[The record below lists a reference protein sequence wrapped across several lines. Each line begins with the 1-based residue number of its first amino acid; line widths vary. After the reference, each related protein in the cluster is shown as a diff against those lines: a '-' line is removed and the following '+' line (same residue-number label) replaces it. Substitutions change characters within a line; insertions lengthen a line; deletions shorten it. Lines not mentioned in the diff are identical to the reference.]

1 MNVNENIMILNGKK
15 IEISEIDLDKSALYA
30 ADKNDKYSYCVHIYN
45 WDEIHK
51 VPIGEKYDI
60 EFNEYNF
67 CENGESALIWPTSC
81 YIEKTT
87 INSIRFYFKFDDFTD
102 ACYMN
107 MRGHLDTKLESL
119 EINVNVEYEL
129 RGNCESSI
137 KNK

>member
-1 MNVNENIMILNGKK
+1 MLTCENIMILNGVNLEIDK
-15 IEISEIDLDKSALYA
+15 IELDENGLYIT
-30 ADKNDKYSYCVHIYN
+30 DKTHRYSYYVHIYN

-67 CENGESALIWPTSC
+67 CENGESALIWPTTC

-119 EINVNVEYEL
+119 EINLIIDFKILNI
-129 RGNCESSI
+129 GCE
-137 KNK
+137 

>member
-1 MNVNENIMILNGKK
+1 MLTCENIMILNGVNLEIDK
-15 IEISEIDLDKSALYA
+15 IELDENGLYIT
-30 ADKNDKYSYCVHIYN
+30 DKTHKYSYYVHIYN
-45 WDEIHK
+45 WNEIH
-51 VPIGEKYDI
+51 DI
-60 EFNEYNF
+60 PVGDKKNIDFNEYTFAVN
-67 CENGESALIWPTSC
+67 NVSVLIWPTTC
-81 YIEKTT
+81 YVEKTT

-129 RGNCESSI
+129 GENYESSI

>member
-1 MNVNENIMILNGKK
+1 MLTCENIMILNGVNLEIDK
-15 IEISEIDLDKSALYA
+15 IELDENGLYIT
-30 ADKNDKYSYCVHIYN
+30 DKTHRYNYYVHIYN

-60 EFNEYNF
+60 EFNKYNF
-67 CENGESALIWPTSC
+67 CENWESALIWPTTC

-87 INSIRFYFKFDDFTD
+87 INSIRFYFKFDDFTG

-119 EINVNVEYEL
+119 EINV
-129 RGNCESSI
+129 I
-137 KNK
+137 NKLISNN

>member
-1 MNVNENIMILNGKK
+1 MLTCENIMILNGVNLEIDK
-15 IEISEIDLDKSALYA
+15 IELDENGVYIT
-30 ADKNDKYSYCVHIYN
+30 DKTHRYSYYVHIYN

-67 CENGESALIWPTSC
+67 CENGESALIWPTTC
-81 YIEKTT
+81 YIEKTI

-119 EINVNVEYEL
+119 EINV
-129 RGNCESSI
+129 I
-137 KNK
+137 NKLISNN

>member
-1 MNVNENIMILNGKK
+1 MLTCENIMILNGVNLEIDK
-15 IEISEIDLDKSALYA
+15 IELDENGLYIT
-30 ADKNDKYSYCVHIYN
+30 DKTHRYSYYVHIYN

-67 CENGESALIWPTSC
+67 CENGKSALIWPTTC

-87 INSIRFYFKFDDFTD
+87 INSIRFYFKFDDFTG

-119 EINVNVEYEL
+119 EINVINNL
-129 RGNCESSI
+129 ISN
-137 KNK
+137 N

>member
-1 MNVNENIMILNGKK
+1 MLTCENIMILNGVNLEIDK
-15 IEISEIDLDKSALYA
+15 IELDENGLYIT
-30 ADKNDKYSYCVHIYN
+30 DKTHRYSYYVHIYN

-60 EFNEYNF
+60 EFNEYSF
-67 CENGESALIWPTSC
+67 CENGESALIWPTTC

-119 EINVNVEYEL
+119 EINV
-129 RGNCESSI
+129 I
-137 KNK
+137 NKLISNN

>member
-1 MNVNENIMILNGKK
+1 MLTCENIMILNGVNLEIDK
-15 IEISEIDLDKSALYA
+15 IELDENGLYIT
-30 ADKNDKYSYCVHIYN
+30 DKTHRYSYYVHIYN

-67 CENGESALIWPTSC
+67 CENGESALIWPTTC

-87 INSIRFYFKFDDFTD
+87 INSIRFYFKFDDFTG

-119 EINVNVEYEL
+119 EINVIINL
-129 RGNCESSI
+129 IIDFKILNIGCE
-137 KNK
+137 

>member
-1 MNVNENIMILNGKK
+1 MLTCENIMILNGVNLEIDK
-15 IEISEIDLDKSALYA
+15 IELDENGLYIT
-30 ADKNDKYSYCVHIYN
+30 DKTHRYSYYVHIYN

-67 CENGESALIWPTSC
+67 CENGESALIWPTTC

-87 INSIRFYFKFDDFTD
+87 INSIRFYFKFDDSTD

-119 EINVNVEYEL
+119 EINVINNL
-129 RGNCESSI
+129 ISN
-137 KNK
+137 N

>member
-1 MNVNENIMILNGKK
+1 MRKYNDFNGVNLEIDK
-15 IEISEIDLDKSALYA
+15 IELDENGLYIT
-30 ADKNDKYSYCVHIYN
+30 DKTHRYSYYVHIYN

-67 CENGESALIWPTSC
+67 CENRESALIWPTTC
-81 YIEKTT
+81 YIEKTI
-87 INSIRFYFKFDDFTD
+87 INSIRLYFKFDDFTD

-119 EINVNVEYEL
+119 EINV
-129 RGNCESSI
+129 I
-137 KNK
+137 NKLISNN

>member
-1 MNVNENIMILNGKK
+1 MLTCENIMILNGVNLEIDK
-15 IEISEIDLDKSALYA
+15 IELDENGLYIT
-30 ADKNDKYSYCVHIYN
+30 DKTHRYSYYVHIYN

-67 CENGESALIWPTSC
+67 CENGESALIWPTTC
-81 YIEKTT
+81 YIEKTI

-119 EINVNVEYEL
+119 EISVINNL
-129 RGNCESSI
+129 ISN
-137 KNK
+137 N

>member
-1 MNVNENIMILNGKK
+1 MLTCENIMILNGVNLEIDK
-15 IEISEIDLDKSALYA
+15 IELDENGLYIT
-30 ADKNDKYSYCVHIYN
+30 DKTHRYSYYVHIYN

-67 CENGESALIWPTSC
+67 CENGESALIRPTTC

-119 EINVNVEYEL
+119 EINVINNL
-129 RGNCESSI
+129 ISN
-137 KNK
+137 N

>member
-1 MNVNENIMILNGKK
+1 MLTCENIMILNGVNLEIDK
-15 IEISEIDLDKSALYA
+15 IELDENGLYIT
-30 ADKNDKYSYCVHIYN
+30 DKTHRYSYYVHIYN

-60 EFNEYNF
+60 EFNEYSF
-67 CENGESALIWPTSC
+67 CENGESALIWPTTC

-107 MRGHLDTKLESL
+107 MRGYLDTKLESL
-119 EINVNVEYEL
+119 EINVINNL
-129 RGNCESSI
+129 ISN
-137 KNK
+137 N

>member
-1 MNVNENIMILNGKK
+1 MNINENIMILNGKK
-15 IEISEIDLDKSALYA
+15 FEIGEIELDKSALYI
-30 ADKNDKYSYCVHIYN
+30 ADKNDKYRYCVHIYN
-45 WDEIHK
+45 WDEIYK

-67 CENGESALIWPTSC
+67 CENGESALIWPTTC